1 MKRVLVNGTFDGLHK
16 GHKALFEFAKT
27 FGALTVAIDSTERVK
42 ALKGS
47 DRPFFELSF
56 RLKCI
61 AECPSVDNLEVFSCD
76 EQLLAIVK
84 RHDIMVKGSEYKH
97 KPIIGGEDIKVIFFD
112 EIVDTFGHKLSSSTL
127 YQDFSSR

>member
-27 FGALTVAIDSTERVK
+27 FGHLTVALDSTERIRE
-42 ALKGS
+42 LKGPN
-47 DRPFFELSF
+47 RPFFELSF
-56 RLKCI
+56 RLKCV
-61 AECPSVDNLEVFSCD
+61 AECGWVDSLEVFSSD
-76 EQLLAIVK
+76 EQLLDIVR
-84 RHDIMVKGSEYKH
+84 RHDIMVKGSEYKN

-112 EIVDTFGHKLSSSTL
+112 EIVDISGQKLSSSTL